1 MAATDPDLALRQA
14 AVAHAWLLVELYDDL
29 VPLTQLRAGFVY
41 DGTRA
46 SFGSRCP
53 LAVRAAIGARAA
65 LDNRQLSGTR
75 GCRESARDDQAG
87 GARRLALASH

>member
-41 DGTRA
+41 DGTRV
-46 SFGSRCP
+46 SFGSFEKGIH
-53 LAVRAAIGARAA
+53 RAQVQRGAAA
-65 LDNRQLSGTR
+65 LTVT
-75 GCRESARDDQAG
+75 
-87 GARRLALASH
+87 ASLKDP